1 MDENHLIVNNNIS
14 YKLISPNQK
23 IENDKERIKLKFN
36 FNISRSSTNS
46 SANKQ
51 SSVPTQTNSIIIANK
66 NFKLGENLIKIN
78 NKKNINNTSQKMSK
92 KASNNFIK
100 EIDKKNNLSL
110 TNFNKKE
117 KAYIKTKEN
126 LTSNKKVQN
135 SFQYK
140 VNNTTINQKLFD
152 NNIITKENNNKYNDT
167 NNDSKVFQENQ
178 KTLFQDSF
186 LKTQSIIDEIPN
198 QNNIY
203 ENKNIMANK
212 KKENENDQYI
222 SIEKE
227 MSESYK
233 KSSFSGSS
241 KTSKLHN
248 DILNIKADDEN
259 EGNIEIV
266 NNNNYIIKN
275 YNGVNNRN
283 NYQYQREEENI
294 QQVYNPFMNDNSEK
308 RMTEVNTM
316 GLLDDD
322 EYNQENRKKMLN
334 NINKYVF
341 IEDIIDKNN
350 KFESLSFDKFS
361 KISNKAKYKIISFCY
376 DNYKNIMNS
385 SKQMRNILLEA
396 LDDIFSPCI
405 NDFNSKYKDILIIEN
420 YKFNVHEFIKKK
432 LKRKKFR
439 TFCLYIKARILS
451 NNEYLNRY
459 GDVGIEVSYKY
470 KIKSLKKESVEKTNR
485 SYKSENSYISKYH
498 TKEEYIQIYKF
509 DLRKDKNYPMWL
521 SSEKD
526 EIFNSESKS
535 INSIFF
541 KVLKK
546 DELYQKHLIYSSPVI
561 NVNENDYIIFRID
574 LIENFNIIESISF
587 NAPIV
592 QSINKKY
599 FHKTNFKQVQ
609 KFDKMRDCENELV
622 INVWHDDFTFKDYVD
637 KNIKYKDFLP
647 KIKKTFQEYF
657 QIVESKY
664 DISKFVFL
672 RLTMKAKK
680 IGILKKNIFSNKD
693 IEIVDINFSLTKECI
708 PINFVNTFSLN
719 KNLKIKIGTI
729 IDFYLIE

>member
-1 MDENHLIVNNNIS
+1 MDENHLILNNNIS

-23 IENDKERIKLKFN
+23 IENDKERIKIKFN
-36 FNISRSSTNS
+36 FNISRTSTNS

-51 SSVPTQTNSIIIANK
+51 SSVPTQQNSLVITNK
-66 NFKLGENLIKIN
+66 NFKLNENFLKLN
-78 NKKNINNTSQKMSK
+78 DKKNINITSQKMSK
-92 KASNNFIK
+92 RTSNNFIK
-100 EIDKKNNLSL
+100 EIDKKNNLSH
-110 TNFNKKE
+110 TNINKKE

-126 LTSNKKVQN
+126 LTSIKKVQN
-135 SFQYK
+135 HIPYK
-140 VNNTTINQKLFD
+140 VNNTTINKKLFD
-152 NNIITKENNNKYNDT
+152 KNNIITNEKNNKYTDINK
-167 NNDSKVFQENQ
+167 DSKLFQENQ
-178 KTLFQDSF
+178 NNLFQDSI

-198 QNNIY
+198 QNKNN
-203 ENKNIMANK
+203 ENKITK
-212 KKENENDQYI
+212 KNNEKIDNI

-227 MSESYK
+227 MSESFK
-233 KSSFSGSS
+233 KSSFSCSS
-241 KTSKLHN
+241 KTSELHN
-248 DILNIKADDEN
+248 DILNIKADSEN
-259 EGNIEIV
+259 EGNIDIV

-275 YNGVNNRN
+275 YNGINNRN
-283 NYQYQREEENI
+283 NYQYQRDEEDNI
-294 QQVYNPFMNDNSEK
+294 PQIYSPFMNDNSEK

-334 NINKYVF
+334 NINRYFF
-341 IEDIIDKNN
+341 IEDIIEKNN
-350 KFESLSFDKFS
+350 KFESLSFDKFN

-385 SKQMRNILLEA
+385 SKQMRNIIIEA

-405 NDFNSKYKDILIIEN
+405 NDFNNKYKDILIIDN
-420 YKFNVHEFIKKK
+420 YKFNAHEFVKKK

-439 TFCLYIKARILS
+439 TFCLYLKARILPK
-451 NNEYLNRY
+451 NEYLIRY
-459 GDVGIEVSYKY
+459 GDVGFEISYKY
-470 KIKSLKKESVEKTNR
+470 KIKTLKKESEQKTNR
-485 SYKSENSYISKYH
+485 TYKSENSYISKYH

-521 SSEKD
+521 SAERD

-541 KVLKK
+541 KILKK

-561 NVNENDYIIFRID
+561 NINENDYIVFRID
-574 LIENFNIIESISF
+574 LIENYNIIESISF
-587 NAPIV
+587 NEPIV
-592 QSINKKY
+592 QSINKNY
-599 FHKTNFKQVQ
+599 FHKTRFKQDQ

-622 INVWHDDFTFKDYVD
+622 INVWHDDFTFKEYVD

-647 KIKKTFQEYF
+647 KLKKTFQEYF

-664 DISKFVFL
+664 DISKFVFI

-680 IGILKKNIFSNKD
+680 VGVLKKNIFSNKD
-693 IEIVDINFSLTKECI
+693 IEIVDIDSPLTKECI

-719 KNLKIKIGTI
+719 KNLKIKIGTV

>member
-1 MDENHLIVNNNIS
+1 MDENHLILNNNIS

-23 IENDKERIKLKFN
+23 IENDKERIKIKFN
-36 FNISRSSTNS
+36 FNISRTSTNS

-51 SSVPTQTNSIIIANK
+51 SSVPTQQNSLVITNK
-66 NFKLGENLIKIN
+66 NFKLNENFLKLN
-78 NKKNINNTSQKMSK
+78 DKKNINITSQKMSK
-92 KASNNFIK
+92 RTSNNFIK
-100 EIDKKNNLSL
+100 EIDKRNNLSH
-110 TNFNKKE
+110 TNINKKE

-126 LTSNKKVQN
+126 LTSIKKVQN
-135 SFQYK
+135 HIPYK
-140 VNNTTINQKLFD
+140 VNNTTINKKLFD
-152 NNIITKENNNKYNDT
+152 KNNIITNEKNNKYTDINK
-167 NNDSKVFQENQ
+167 DSKLFQENQ
-178 KTLFQDSF
+178 NNLFQDSI
-186 LKTQSIIDEIPN
+186 LKTQSMIDEIPN
-198 QNNIY
+198 QNKNN
-203 ENKNIMANK
+203 ENKMTK
-212 KKENENDQYI
+212 KNNEKIDNI

-227 MSESYK
+227 MSESFK
-233 KSSFSGSS
+233 KSSFSCSS
-241 KTSKLHN
+241 KTSELHN
-248 DILNIKADDEN
+248 DILNIKADSEN
-259 EGNIEIV
+259 EGNIDIV

-275 YNGVNNRN
+275 YNGINNRN
-283 NYQYQREEENI
+283 NYQYQRDEEDNI
-294 QQVYNPFMNDNSEK
+294 PQIYSPFMNDNSEK

-334 NINKYVF
+334 NINRYFF
-341 IEDIIDKNN
+341 IEDIIEKNN
-350 KFESLSFDKFS
+350 KFESLSFDKFN

-385 SKQMRNILLEA
+385 SKQMRNIIIEA

-405 NDFNSKYKDILIIEN
+405 NDFNNKYKDILIIDN
-420 YKFNVHEFIKKK
+420 YKFNAHEFVKKK

-439 TFCLYIKARILS
+439 TFCLYLKARILPK
-451 NNEYLNRY
+451 NEYLIRY
-459 GDVGIEVSYKY
+459 GDVGFEISYKY
-470 KIKSLKKESVEKTNR
+470 KIKTLKKESEQKTNR
-485 SYKSENSYISKYH
+485 TYKSENSYISKYH

-521 SSEKD
+521 SAERD

-541 KVLKK
+541 KILKK

-561 NVNENDYIIFRID
+561 NINENDYIVFRID
-574 LIENFNIIESISF
+574 LIENYNIIESISF
-587 NAPIV
+587 NEPIV
-592 QSINKKY
+592 QSINKNY
-599 FHKTNFKQVQ
+599 FHKTRFKQDQ

-622 INVWHDDFTFKDYVD
+622 INVWHDDFTFKEYVD

-647 KIKKTFQEYF
+647 KLKKTFQEYF

-664 DISKFVFL
+664 DISKFVFI

-680 IGILKKNIFSNKD
+680 VGVLKKNIFSNKD
-693 IEIVDINFSLTKECI
+693 IEIVDIDSPLTKECI

-719 KNLKIKIGTI
+719 KNLKIKIGTV

>member
-1 MDENHLIVNNNIS
+1 MDENHLILNNNIS

-23 IENDKERIKLKFN
+23 IENDKERIKIKFN
-36 FNISRSSTNS
+36 FNISRTSTNS

-51 SSVPTQTNSIIIANK
+51 SSVPTQQNSLVITNK
-66 NFKLGENLIKIN
+66 NFKLNENFLKLN
-78 NKKNINNTSQKMSK
+78 DKKNINITSQKMSK
-92 KASNNFIK
+92 RTSNNFIK
-100 EIDKKNNLSL
+100 EIDKRNNLSH
-110 TNFNKKE
+110 TNINKKE

-126 LTSNKKVQN
+126 LTSIKKVQN
-135 SFQYK
+135 HIPYK
-140 VNNTTINQKLFD
+140 VNNTTINKKLFD
-152 NNIITKENNNKYNDT
+152 KNNIITNEKNNKYTDINK
-167 NNDSKVFQENQ
+167 DSKLFQENRGN
-178 KTLFQDSF
+178 LFQDSI
-186 LKTQSIIDEIPN
+186 LKTQSMIDEISN
-198 QNNIY
+198 QNKNN
-203 ENKNIMANK
+203 ENKMTK
-212 KKENENDQYI
+212 KNNEKINNI

-227 MSESYK
+227 MSESFK
-233 KSSFSGSS
+233 KSSFSCSS
-241 KTSKLHN
+241 KTSELHN
-248 DILNIKADDEN
+248 DILNIKADSEN
-259 EGNIEIV
+259 EGNIDIV

-275 YNGVNNRN
+275 YNGINNRN
-283 NYQYQREEENI
+283 NYQYQRDEEDNI
-294 QQVYNPFMNDNSEK
+294 PQIYSPFMNDNSEK

-334 NINKYVF
+334 NINRYFF
-341 IEDIIDKNN
+341 IEDIIEKNN
-350 KFESLSFDKFS
+350 KFESLSFDKFN

-385 SKQMRNILLEA
+385 SKQMRNIIIEA

-405 NDFNSKYKDILIIEN
+405 NDFNNKYKDILIIDN
-420 YKFNVHEFIKKK
+420 YKFNAHEFVKKK

-439 TFCLYIKARILS
+439 TFCLYLKARILPK
-451 NNEYLNRY
+451 NEYLIRY
-459 GDVGIEVSYKY
+459 GDVGFEISYKY
-470 KIKSLKKESVEKTNR
+470 KIKTLKKESEQKTNR
-485 SYKSENSYISKYH
+485 TYKSENSYISKYH

-521 SSEKD
+521 SAERD

-541 KVLKK
+541 KILKK

-561 NVNENDYIIFRID
+561 NINENDYIVFRID
-574 LIENFNIIESISF
+574 LIENYNIIESISF
-587 NAPIV
+587 NEPIV
-592 QSINKKY
+592 QSINKNY
-599 FHKTNFKQVQ
+599 FHKTRFKQDQ

-622 INVWHDDFTFKDYVD
+622 INVWHDDFTFKEYVD

-647 KIKKTFQEYF
+647 KLKKTFQEYF

-664 DISKFVFL
+664 DISKFVFI

-680 IGILKKNIFSNKD
+680 VGVLKKNIFSNKD
-693 IEIVDINFSLTKECI
+693 IEIVDIDSPLTKECI

-719 KNLKIKIGTI
+719 KNLKIKIGTV

>member
-1 MDENHLIVNNNIS
+1 MDENHLVVNNNIS

-78 NKKNINNTSQKMSK
+78 DKKNINNTSQKMSK

-100 EIDKKNNLSL
+100 EIDKKNNLSH

-152 NNIITKENNNKYNDT
+152 NNINTKENNNKYNDT

-212 KKENENDQYI
+212 KKENENDQNI

-361 KISNKAKYKIISFCY
+361 KISGEAKYKIISFCY

-485 SYKSENSYISKYH
+485 SYKSENSYISKY
-498 TKEEYIQIYKF
+498 
-509 DLRKDKNYPMWL
+509 
-521 SSEKD
+521 
-526 EIFNSESKS
+526 IF
-535 INSIFF
+535 
-541 KVLKK
+541 
-546 DELYQKHLIYSSPVI
+546 
-561 NVNENDYIIFRID
+561 
-574 LIENFNIIESISF
+574 
-587 NAPIV
+587 
-592 QSINKKY
+592 
-599 FHKTNFKQVQ
+599 
-609 KFDKMRDCENELV
+609 
-622 INVWHDDFTFKDYVD
+622 
-637 KNIKYKDFLP
+637 
-647 KIKKTFQEYF
+647 
-657 QIVESKY
+657 
-664 DISKFVFL
+664 
-672 RLTMKAKK
+672 
-680 IGILKKNIFSNKD
+680 
-693 IEIVDINFSLTKECI
+693 
-708 PINFVNTFSLN
+708 
-719 KNLKIKIGTI
+719 
-729 IDFYLIE
+729 